1 MRQDQGIKGF
11 TLLELIVTVLI
22 ISIVSAIAYPGY
34 SSWKKDREVR
44 AATEKVASLIANI
57 STLTQRGSFAYSQLL
72 ILPKGLSGVS
82 GISNNT
88 ETIFITRGWKDN
100 KFSKELT
107 DNNGSTKC
115 NADFPGNWNE
125 FNGLQFYEFYDPR
138 ASIDKVEVKTHLR
151 STSGSAVCFGRG
163 GNYYKVYGSLTKSNN
178 KNINLDGTPTANY
191 IIMCHGKT
199 CDLSS
204 LDEPTYLIKW
214 SRFGNISKYRYKY
227 KSRNPI
233 QRYNYKLKDAWQRQ

>member
-82 GISNNT
+82 GISTNP
-88 ETIFITRGWKDN
+88 ETIFITRGMKDN

-125 FNGLQFYEFYDPR
+125 FNGLQFYELYDPR
-138 ASIDKVEVKTHLR
+138 ASIDKVEVTTHLR

-178 KNINLDGTPTANY
+178 KNINLDSLKNDAN
-191 IIMCHGKT
+191 
-199 CDLSS
+199 
-204 LDEPTYLIKW
+204 
-214 SRFGNISKYRYKY
+214 
-227 KSRNPI
+227 
-233 QRYNYKLKDAWQRQ
+233 KLKEIENQRNKLQAEGNLIGKEVGEKINLEPDKNIKLDGPQPLKLSIVNTNI